1 MCRMLEMVQNLL
13 DFCPRLLL
21 DHLQDEALGLQL
33 PGHSPLYLQ
42 LLLVRENK

>member
-1 MCRMLEMVQNLL
+1 MPEMLQNLL

-21 DHLQDEALGLQL
+21 DHLQDGALGFQL

-42 LLLVRENK
+42 LLLVREYK